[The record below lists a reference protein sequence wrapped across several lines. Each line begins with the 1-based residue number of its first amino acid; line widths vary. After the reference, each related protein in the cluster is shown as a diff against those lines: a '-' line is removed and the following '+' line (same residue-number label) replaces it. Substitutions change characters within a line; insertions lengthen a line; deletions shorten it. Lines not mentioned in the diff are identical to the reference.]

1 MAYASW
7 ELAARVAISPEPRES
22 QESKGRGPAAEEDY
36 RSSAIVL
43 FLSAVAQNSDKV
55 PLLKGYQHQC
65 CGYSSDTI
73 SHGLE
78 ET

>member
-22 QESKGRGPAAEEDY
+22 QESKGRGTAAEEDY

-43 FLSAVAQNSDKV
+43 FLAVAQNSDKV
-55 PLLKGYQHQC
+55 LLLKGYQHQC